1 MSGALRLRLK
11 NALAKA
17 LRPLSRL
24 SQVQKIGM
32 MLVVDSLLI
41 PLSLYLSV
49 AGLENSLA
57 ISQAFL
63 GDWEIVPLL
72 VVIGALSAYT
82 LGLPRIQLNDY
93 ETAGMPRAAVLS
105 GILAVS
111 AFGLNALADGPV
123 PASAFI
129 GFGALMFLG
138 MLLARVTMRAI
149 LIAVLTSQTRRVL
162 ILIYG
167 AGRTGMQLAAALRHD
182 DRVQPVAFV
191 DDNPALRRMTVSG
204 LPVLSPAHLEKTVT
218 DKGIERVILAMP
230 SLSTPRKL
238 RMFRRLAPLGVEVQA
253 LPSFAQLVG
262 AEALVEKLAPVNP
275 ADFLDRVQFDGAI
288 ESAAHVYCGKSV
300 LVTGAGGSIGSELCR
315 QVLSCKPKR
324 LVLMDHSELA
334 LYNIIAELDAA
345 QPETEIR
352 PVLGSVDDARLCA
365 NVLARNE
372 VQIVLHAAAYKHVPI
387 VEENPLVGL
396 RNNVFG
402 TKVLAD
408 AARAARVERFLLV
421 STDKA
426 VRPRNVMGASKRLAE
441 MVVQDLAARDSGT
454 LFSMVRFGNVLG
466 SSGSVIPLFEQ
477 QIANGGPVTLTDVA
491 VTRFFMTIPEAG
503 RLVLLSGALA
513 RGGDVFVLDMG
524 EPVSIHKLAV
534 QMIEAAGFTVRDAAN
549 PSGDIEIKIT
559 GLRPGEKLHEELLI
573 GGEHLTTHHPKI
585 LRALESG
592 LSEIEIATALR
603 ELRLAIE
610 ANDCDAAHAVLSRW
624 VEGAMDP
631 VSVNMG

>member
-1 MSGALRLRLK
+1 MRLQ
-11 NALAKA
+11 NALVKG
-17 LRPLSRL
+17 LKPLSRL
-24 SQVQKIGM
+24 SQMQKIGM
-32 MLVVDSLLI
+32 MLAVDCLLV
-41 PLSLYLSV
+41 PLTLYLSV

-57 ISQAFL
+57 VSQTFL

-72 VVIGALSAYT
+72 IVVGALSSYT

-93 ETAGMPRAAVLS
+93 EAAGMPRGAVLS
-105 GILAVS
+105 GILAIT
-111 AFGLNALADGPV
+111 AYGLNALAEGPV
-123 PASAFI
+123 PASAFV
-129 GFGALMFLG
+129 GFGVLMFLG
-138 MLLARVTMRAI
+138 MLVARVSMRAI
-149 LIAVLTSQTRRVL
+149 LIAVLTSQNPRVS

-191 DDNPALRRMTVSG
+191 DDNPALRRMTVTG
-204 LPVLSPAHLEKTVT
+204 LPVLSPSQLEQTIRK
-218 DKGIERVILAMP
+218 KRIERVILAMP
-230 SLSTPRKL
+230 SLSSPQKL
-238 RMFRRLAPLGVEVQA
+238 RMVRRLAPMGVEVQA

-275 ADFLDRVQFDGAI
+275 ADFLDRAQFDGAI
-288 ESAAHVYCGKSV
+288 DSAAPVYLGKSV

-315 QVLSCKPKR
+315 QVLACNPRR

-334 LYNIIAELDAA
+334 LYNIVSEIEAVQSD
-345 QPETEIR
+345 TEIR
-352 PVLGSVDDARLCA
+352 PVLGSVEDARLCA
-365 NVLARNE
+365 DVMA
-372 VQIVLHAAAYKHVPI
+372 QHKIDIVLHAAAYKHVPI

-396 RNNVFG
+396 QNNVFG

-408 AARAARVERFLLV
+408 AARAAKVDRFLLV

-441 MVVQDLAARDSGT
+441 MTVQDLASRESGT

-477 QIANGGPVTLTDVA
+477 QIANGGPVTLTHSS
-491 VTRFFMTIPEAG
+491 VTRYFMTIPEAA
-503 RLVLLSGALA
+503 RLVLLSCAMA

-524 EPVSIHKLAV
+524 EPVSIRNLAER
-534 QMIEAAGFTVRDAAN
+534 MIVAAGYSVRDATN
-549 PSGDIEIKIT
+549 PQGDIEIKIT

-573 GGEHLTTHHPKI
+573 GDGHLTTRHPKI
-585 LRALESG
+585 LRALETG

-624 VEGAMDP
+624 VEGAMEP
-631 VSVNMG
+631 VSANMG